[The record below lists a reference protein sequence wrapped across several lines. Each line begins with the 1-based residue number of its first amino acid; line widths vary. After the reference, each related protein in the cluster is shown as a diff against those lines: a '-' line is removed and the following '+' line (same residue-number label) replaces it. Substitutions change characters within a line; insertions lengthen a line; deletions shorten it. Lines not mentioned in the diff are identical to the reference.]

1 MISKAL
7 IPVIALGGL
16 AYVMPVTAS
25 NAAEHFVAKLHPL
38 NAGKIGTSASGEARL
53 DITDGTLSIA
63 IDLEGVPPGL
73 MHLQHFHGFP
83 NGNDATCPAAGAD
96 SNGDGYIDLIE
107 TEPASGTTMVPFH
120 AHPATLEI
128 PNDTYPVADK
138 AGAAHYKQT
147 ESVSG
152 LENALKDKFKSPVLA
167 LEKRVIYVHGVASGT
182 NLPASVQSLPG
193 VPAQVTLPIACGKIE
208 KVN

>member
-1 MISKAL
+1 
-7 IPVIALGGL
+7 
-16 AYVMPVTAS
+16 
-25 NAAEHFVAKLHPL
+25 
-38 NAGKIGTSASGEARL
+38 
-53 DITDGTLSIA
+53 
-63 IDLEGVPPGL
+63 
-73 MHLQHFHGFP
+73 
-83 NGNDATCPAAGAD
+83 
-96 SNGDGYIDLIE
+96 
-107 TEPASGTTMVPFH
+107 MVPFH

-193 VPAQVTLPIACGKIE
+193 VPAQVTLPIAGGKIE